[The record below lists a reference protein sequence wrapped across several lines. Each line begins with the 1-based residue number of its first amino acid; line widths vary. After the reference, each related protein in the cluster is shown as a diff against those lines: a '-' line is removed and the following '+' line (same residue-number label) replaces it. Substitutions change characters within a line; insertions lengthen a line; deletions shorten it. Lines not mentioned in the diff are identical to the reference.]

1 MSGNQNF
8 DKLAPDIGSQ
18 KDIKMGKVK
27 AYSEIA
33 IKEFSNKRY
42 STAQMTGSRGPH
54 RPAI

>member
-33 IKEFSNKRY
+33 IKEFLNKCY
-42 STAQMTGSRGPH
+42 VIQQH
-54 RPAI
+54 R